1 MLFYLGGWRRE
12 RKKENT
18 FRKLRG
24 FLSMS
29 QIWVAIQTFPGR
41 FSMRDSWSITPSPAW
56 LATGFTSQC
65 LQNLCHFLKIKEL
78 KVIVEEG
85 AFFLSPAQCVFCEV
99 AAILGSP
106 SPWTMEL
113 SGSLRGLWLFS
124 FLPFFFLREGWNIP
138 TVQTPPLLWLNKY
151 LSLL

>member
-1 MLFYLGGWRRE
+1 MLFYLE

-18 FRKLRG
+18 FRKIGG

-29 QIWVAIQTFPGR
+29 QIWIAIQTFPGC
-41 FSMRDSWSITPSPAW
+41 FSMRDSWSIKPSPGW

-65 LQNLCHFLKIKEL
+65 LQNLCHFLKIKKL

-85 AFFLSPAQCVFCEV
+85 AFFCPLHNVSFVRLMPFWALDSPGQ
-99 AAILGSP
+99 
-106 SPWTMEL
+106 WEL
-113 SGSLRGLWLFS
+113 SRSLQRLWLFS
-124 FLPFFFLREGWNIP
+124 FLIFFFFLREGWNIP
-138 TVQTPPLLWLNKY
+138 TVQTQLLLWLNKY